1 MKFPE
6 LLLEAI
12 NRSEI
17 PLRFEPGADESV
29 AAPVTELIRAWLLAH
44 APPASRG
51 GSDHGGS
58 DPGRRALIDELLQE
72 LDGVRDVQA

>member
-17 PLRFEPGADESV
+17 PLRFEPGAGEAV
-29 AAPVTELIRAWLLAH
+29 AAPVTELIRAWLLSH
-44 APPASRG
+44 SPRG
-51 GSDHGGS
+51 GSDS
-58 DPGRRALIDELLQE
+58 GRTSLIDELLQE
-72 LDGVRDVQA
+72 LDGVRDLPA

>member
-29 AAPVTELIRAWLLAH
+29 AAPVTELIRAWLLSH
-44 APPASRG
+44 APR
-51 GSDHGGS
+51 
-58 DPGRRALIDELLQE
+58 
-72 LDGVRDVQA
+72 LD

>member
-1 MKFPE
+1 MKFPA

-29 AAPVTELIRAWLLAH
+29 AAPVTELIRVWLLSH
-44 APPASRG
+44 APASQGTEFDRA
-51 GSDHGGS
+51 
-58 DPGRRALIDELLQE
+58 RQALIDELIQE
-72 LDGVRDVQA
+72 LAGVREVPA

>member
-17 PLRFEPGADESV
+17 PLRFEPGAGESV
-29 AAPVTELIRAWLLAH
+29 AAPVTELIRAWLLSH
-44 APPASRG
+44 APRG
-51 GSDHGGS
+51 GSDAG
-58 DPGRRALIDELLQE
+58 DRALIDQLLQE
-72 LDGVRDVQA
+72 LDGGRDVPA

>member
-12 NRSEI
+12 NRAEI

-29 AAPVTELIRAWLLAH
+29 AAPVKELIRAWLLSH
-44 APPASRG
+44 APPV
-51 GSDHGGS
+51 GS
-58 DPGRRALIDELLQE
+58 DPGRRDLIDELLRE
-72 LDGVRDVQA
+72 LEGVRDVPA

>member
-12 NRSEI
+12 NRAEI

-29 AAPVTELIRAWLLAH
+29 AAPVTELIRAWLLSH
-44 APPASRG
+44 APG
-51 GSDHGGS
+51 VGS
-58 DPGRRALIDELLQE
+58 DPGRQGLIDELLQE
-72 LDGVRDVQA
+72 LDGVRDLPA

>member
-12 NRSEI
+12 NRAEI

-29 AAPVTELIRAWLLAH
+29 AVPVTELIRAWLLSH
-44 APPASRG
+44 TPR
-51 GSDHGGS
+51 GGS
-58 DPGRRALIDELLQE
+58 DPGRQSLIDELLQE
-72 LDGVRDVQA
+72 LDGVRDLPA

>member
-12 NRSEI
+12 NRAEI

-29 AAPVTELIRAWLLAH
+29 AAPVTELIRAWLLSH
-44 APPASRG
+44 TPG
-51 GSDHGGS
+51 TS
-58 DPGRRALIDELLQE
+58 DPRRQGLINELLQE
-72 LDGVRDVQA
+72 LDGVRDLPA

>member
-12 NRSEI
+12 GRSEI
-17 PLRFEPGADESV
+17 PLRFEPGADEAV

-44 APPASRG
+44 RG
-51 GSDHGGS
+51 EFDGG
-58 DPGRRALIDELLQE
+58 RKALIQELLEE
-72 LDGVRDVQA
+72 LDGSREVPA